1 MLLKNTGDRKS
12 ITYYQITIQTF
23 NRLAY
28 DFSIL
33 WNKEIQLWY
42 QKVSTKVHELML
54 LSILIAAN
62 YRSQKNMDTK

>member
-12 ITYYQITIQTF
+12 ITYDQITIQTF